1 VISPPNAASSKLKR
15 NATCLGSSQKQ
26 TNLVLFSG
34 SRDLERVLYGKK
46 QQNLQNVT
54 MNISL
59 TSSLEQW
66 LQKKVASGRYQ
77 TSSECAAVG

>member
-1 VISPPNAASSKLKR
+1 LTSQKFGLLGFADFHLQR
-15 NATCLGSSQKQ
+15 LGSSQKQ

-59 TSSLEQW
+59 TGSLEQW